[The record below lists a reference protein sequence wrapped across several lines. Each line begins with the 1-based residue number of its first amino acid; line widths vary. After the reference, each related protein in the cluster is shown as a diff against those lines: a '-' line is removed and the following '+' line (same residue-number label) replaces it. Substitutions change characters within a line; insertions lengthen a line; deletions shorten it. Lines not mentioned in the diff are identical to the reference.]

1 MSGRET
7 CLEHKEMCLMGV
19 RKRSV
24 RLSNA
29 KTKQNKTEVFGQ
41 MHAGFSKQ
49 FKESL
54 LQQYGKQ
61 TAENQEQKPEG
72 CFEAT
77 YSLMGAQFRVYAYFG

>member
-1 MSGRET
+1 
-7 CLEHKEMCLMGV
+7 MGV
-19 RKRSV
+19 RKRLV

-29 KTKQNKTEVFGQ
+29 KTKNKQKKKQKNPEVFGQ